1 MEPTFGERLQAARRR
16 AGYRTQQALADLIG
30 RSPRTI
36 RNWETDK
43 TLPDV
48 EDLAELR
55 AVLGPFDIDRDPVE
69 VAVRASRLTED
80 RQYVVIATYKREL
93 RQQDEEEAARGRT
106 A

>member
-1 MEPTFGERLQAARRR
+1 MEPTFGERLQAARKR
-16 AGYRTQQALADLIG
+16 AGYRTQQALGDVMG

-48 EDLAELR
+48 ADLAELR
-55 AVLGPFDIDRDPVE
+55 EVLGNFDSGVDPVE

-93 RQQDEEEAARGRT
+93 RQQDEEEDARGRI

>member
-1 MEPTFGERLQAARRR
+1 MEPTFGERLQAARKR
-16 AGYRTQQALADLIG
+16 AGFRTQQALGDVLG
-30 RSPRTI
+30 RSARTI

-48 EDLAELR
+48 ADLAELR
-55 AVLGPFDIDRDPVE
+55 QVLGNFDTDTDPVE
-69 VAVRASRLTED
+69 SAVRASRLTED

-93 RQQDEEEAARGRT
+93 RQQSEEEQSRGRT

>member
-1 MEPTFGERLQAARRR
+1 ML
-16 AGYRTQQALADLIG
+16 G
-30 RSPRTI
+30 RSARTI

-48 EDLAELR
+48 GDLAELR
-55 AVLGPFDIDRDPVE
+55 QVLGHFDTTTDPVE
-69 VAVRASRLTED
+69 SAVRASRLTED

-93 RQQDEEEAARGRT
+93 REQGEEEERRARG